1 MRTQKKDKKDAR
13 NDRQGTSFQ
22 QQKRRYVE
30 TTQFEYFRVL
40 AGVNTNQFENTVF
53 KNDAGRRDM
62 PKGRF

>member
-1 MRTQKKDKKDAR
+1 MIDKVHL
-13 NDRQGTSFQ
+13 Q
-22 QQKRRYVE
+22 QQKRRHVK

-40 AGVNTNQFENTVF
+40 AGINTNQFENTVF